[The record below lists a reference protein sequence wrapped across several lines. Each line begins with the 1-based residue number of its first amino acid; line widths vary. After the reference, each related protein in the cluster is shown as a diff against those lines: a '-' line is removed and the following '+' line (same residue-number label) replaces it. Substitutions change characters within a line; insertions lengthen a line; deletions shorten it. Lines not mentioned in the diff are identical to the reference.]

1 MESVDQARQDSYCPI
16 WKSPATNSATSIGT
30 ADIEPEDFAD
40 TIETARKP
48 SVNVAILVAR
58 QPGSGEPIFD
68 YSSAEKKYLWRRA
81 ASHGLAYTSGMMPI
95 IYQVIEDDLGFPGEA
110 VGSVSPWP
118 LLWRHGEPE
127 PADSRGVFPTNYRRK
142 VLFTKKVSLRTSD
155 LPRRKPK
162 AIIGLR
168 TFEEENV

>member
-1 MESVDQARQDSYCPI
+1 MEEKKMMESVDQVWEDPY
-16 WKSPATNSATSIGT
+16 IGT
-30 ADIEPEDFAD
+30 TGLIPEDFAD
-40 TIETARKP
+40 SDKLARKP
-48 SVNVAILVAR
+48 SVNVAVLVER
-58 QPGSGEPIFD
+58 QPGSGEPNFD
-68 YSSAEKKYLWRRA
+68 YSSAGKKYLWRRA
-81 ASHGLAYTSGMMPI
+81 ASHGLAYIPGMIPI
-95 IYQVIEDDLGFPGEA
+95 IYQVSEDDLGLPGEA
-110 VGSVSPWP
+110 VGSVSPCF
-118 LLWRHGEPE
+118 LFWRHDEPE

>member
-1 MESVDQARQDSYCPI
+1 MMESVDQVWEDPYI
-16 WKSPATNSATSIGT
+16 ET
-30 ADIEPEDFAD
+30 ACLSPEDFAD
-40 TIETARKP
+40 SDKLARKP

-58 QPGSGEPIFD
+58 QPGSGEPNFD
-68 YSSAEKKYLWRRA
+68 YSSAGKKYLWRRA

-118 LLWRHGEPE
+118 LLWRYGEPE

>member
-1 MESVDQARQDSYCPI
+1 MMESVDQVWEDPY
-16 WKSPATNSATSIGT
+16 IGT
-30 ADIEPEDFAD
+30 TGLSPEDFAD
-40 TIETARKP
+40 SDKLARKP

-58 QPGSGEPIFD
+58 QPGSGEPNFD
-68 YSSAEKKYLWRRA
+68 YSSAGRKYLWHRA
-81 ASHGLAYTSGMMPI
+81 TSHGLAYTSGMKPI

-118 LLWRHGEPE
+118 LLWRHDEPE